1 MQARD
6 RSFKI
11 IDIRQRTPSP
21 SRRVSRTGKV
31 YCRFGCGKKCT
42 KGGIH
47 SHELHHCPRNPNRKE
62 RQFGRERCV
71 ICGKNLHGHRTRV
84 HMATQHAGVT
94 LGMRSLSPV
103 VPSARQVST
112 SPRRNASVCSTQR
125 SPRARGSSPDK
136 AAAAQTVIIREP
148 NPKGGCGRQLPAKSV
163 ELPAS
168 LAGGQ
173 CMSPAVRRAEIAK
186 VIRRMGLG

>member
-1 MQARD
+1 M
-6 RSFKI
+6 
-11 IDIRQRTPSP
+11 
-21 SRRVSRTGKV
+21 SRTGKV
-31 YCRFGCGKKCT
+31 YCRLACGKKCT

-62 RQFGRERCV
+62 RQFGRERCL
-71 ICGKNLHGHRTRV
+71 ICGKDLHGHYLRA
-84 HMATQHAGVT
+84 HMATQHPG
-94 LGMRSLSPV
+94 V
-103 VPSARQVST
+103 VPGRPGSSPMAQPTREVPS
-112 SPRRNASVCSTQR
+112 SPRRDAIVCSTQR
-125 SPRARGSSPDK
+125 SPSGRGSSPDK
-136 AAAAQTVIIREP
+136 AGAAAAQTVRTNVVREP

-173 CMSPAVRRAEIAK
+173 CMSPADRRAEIAK

>member
-6 RSFKI
+6 RSSKI

-71 ICGKNLHGHRTRV
+71 ICGKNLHGHYMRV
-84 HMATQHAGVT
+84 HMATQHPGVVQ
-94 LGMRSLSPV
+94 GSPGSSPMAPPTFEV
-103 VPSARQVST
+103 AS
-112 SPRRNASVCSTQR
+112 SPRRTAIVRGTRR
-125 SPRARGSSPDK
+125 SLSPDK
-136 AAAAQTVIIREP
+136 AAAQTVRTKVVREP
-148 NPKGGCGRQLPAKSV
+148 NPKGGHGHQFPASSV
-163 ELPAS
+163 QFPAS

-173 CMSPAVRRAEIAK
+173 SVSPAVRRAEIAK